1 MGQVNALDGMFDLL
15 GSECRIGVHEV
26 LVNGEGD
33 QIDSIDKSM
42 TFELLQ
48 VGDVFRIHLPMQDV
62 NAFHSQIG
70 GSIDDRLYRH
80 LWIAEVPVG
89 VGRNAKLDSVVKGVC
104 VLLWLG
110 FMVWQPSPTVARLE
124 RPKPVLMKSLF
135 FMVSWISGS

>member
-15 GSECRIGVHEV
+15 GSECGIGVHEV

-33 QIDSIDKSM
+33 QIDSIDKGM
-42 TFELLQ
+42 AFELLQ

-62 NAFHSQIG
+62 NPFHSQIG

-89 VGRNAKLDSVVKGVC
+89 VGRNAKLDSVVKGVY
-104 VLLWLG
+104 VLLMAGLHGLTAQPQCGQAGKAQAG
-110 FMVWQPSPTVARLE
+110 FDE
-124 RPKPVLMKSLF
+124 
-135 FMVSWISGS
+135 ISFLHGILDQR